1 MGKGQVTEKK
11 QSERSVEDQEA
22 DVPERRQG
30 ERGRRERVCRGNVT
44 EMSKKGRPKAS
55 IIPPKIASEQM

>member
-30 ERGRRERVCRGNVT
+30 ERVCRGNVT

>member
-1 MGKGQVTEKK
+1 MGKGQVTGKK

-30 ERGRRERVCRGNVT
+30 ERVCRGNVT